1 MTDLLSVYEAKTR
14 FSEVI
19 RQVREGRTITISYRG
34 EPVAEIRP
42 ARKPDSFAARL
53 ENLRR
58 RGILTRSKGPH
69 RELAPGKPQPGALD
83 RFLSERNE

>member
-1 MTDLLSVYEAKTR
+1 MTVLLSVYEAKTR

-34 EPVAEIRP
+34 EPVAEISP
-42 ARKPDSFAARL
+42 ARGPESFADRL
-53 ENLRR
+53 EDLRR

-69 RELAPGKPQPGALD
+69 SELAPGAPQPGA
-83 RFLSERNE
+83 RAAAGSP